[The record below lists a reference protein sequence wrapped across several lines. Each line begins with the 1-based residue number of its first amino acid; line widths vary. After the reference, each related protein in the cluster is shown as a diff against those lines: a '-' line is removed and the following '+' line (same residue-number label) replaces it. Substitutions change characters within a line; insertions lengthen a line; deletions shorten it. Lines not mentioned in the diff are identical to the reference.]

1 MTYTITF
8 TPESICEFFNVRYNQ
23 EFTVEQI
30 ENNWEQI
37 TDYIENWKTNGL
49 MSESLWDDFQYVA
62 DEWEIDL
69 FEENLVESED

>member
-1 MTYTITF
+1 
-8 TPESICEFFNVRYNQ
+8 
-23 EFTVEQI
+23 
-30 ENNWEQI
+30 
-37 TDYIENWKTNGL
+37 